1 MELTSKNLS
10 FNNLGSVLKVGVL
23 PIGILAVV
31 AMMVLPIPAFLLDLF
46 FVTNILV
53 SLLVLM
59 VAMHTYRPLDFS
71 SFPSLLLI
79 ATVLARP
86 NRWRQL
92 AFGCT
97 MASVIGGV
105 VGWVLGKFFSFY
117 LYDWLSAMPAGLAVP
132 SAFSAVEAGFS
143 KFGIFLVFLG
153 AFSPLPYKVIAV
165 SAGLGGFNLLP
176 FILTSIIGRGLRFT
190 IVAAIAKNNGN
201 PRIVII
207 LITTLVCF
215 FSGGLWLIR

>member
-1 MELTSKNLS
+1 MLLWRLIKQQYDFIIRAAATK
-10 FNNLGSVLKVGVL
+10 
-23 PIGILAVV
+23 LAVR
-31 AMMVLPIPAFLLDLF
+31 ALYIFTALESIIIPIPAD
-46 FVTNILV
+46 
-53 SLLVLM
+53 
-59 VAMHTYRPLDFS
+59 P
-71 SFPSLLLI
+71 LLI

>member
-1 MELTSKNLS
+1 MLLWRLIKQQYDFIIRAAATK
-10 FNNLGSVLKVGVL
+10 
-23 PIGILAVV
+23 LAVR
-31 AMMVLPIPAFLLDLF
+31 ALYIFTALESIIIPIPAD
-46 FVTNILV
+46 
-53 SLLVLM
+53 
-59 VAMHTYRPLDFS
+59 P
-71 SFPSLLLI
+71 LLI

-176 FILTSIIGRGLRFT
+176 FILTSITGRGLRFT

>member
-1 MELTSKNLS
+1 MLLWRLIKQQYDFIIRAAATT
-10 FNNLGSVLKVGVL
+10 
-23 PIGILAVV
+23 LAVR
-31 AMMVLPIPAFLLDLF
+31 ALYIFTALESIIIPIPAD
-46 FVTNILV
+46 
-53 SLLVLM
+53 
-59 VAMHTYRPLDFS
+59 P
-71 SFPSLLLI
+71 LLI

-92 AFGCT
+92 AFGYT

-105 VGWVLGKFFSFY
+105 VGWVLGRFFSFY

-143 KFGIFLVFLG
+143 EFGIFLVFLG

-190 IVAAIAKNNGN
+190 LVAAIAKNNGN
-201 PRIVII
+201 PMIVII
-207 LITTLVCF
+207 LITILVCF
-215 FSGGLWLIR
+215 FSGALWLIK